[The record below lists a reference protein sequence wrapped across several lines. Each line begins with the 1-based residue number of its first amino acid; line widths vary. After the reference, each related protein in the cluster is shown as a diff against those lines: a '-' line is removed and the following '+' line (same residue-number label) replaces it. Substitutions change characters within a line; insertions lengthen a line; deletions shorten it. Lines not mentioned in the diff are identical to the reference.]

1 MEELVAAVMV
11 VEDDETLALGLVSAL
26 ELAGYGV
33 RHFDNGEDALDDVEA
48 EPPDLAILDWMLPG
62 MTGIE
67 VLGRLKQSHP
77 EIPVILLTAKGQ
89 EDDRVAGLEAG
100 ADDYVTKPFSVRE
113 LIARVKARL
122 RALNVE
128 PSAPSD
134 LKLASADRRSEAPHR
149 HEGRRGG
156 ATHDARSRRAQLP
169 RRPGR
174 LRREP
179 RGAPREGVGL
189 LAEHEHAHGGQPD
202 PQAPEEARDHARRS
216 AAHPDGARQGL
227 SVRAVSAVVR

>member
-128 PSAPSD
+128 PTAPGE
-134 LKLASADRRSEAPHR
+134 LKLASASVDLKRRIVTKDGTEER
-149 HEGRRGG
+149 LTTHEG
-156 ATHDARSRRAQLP
+156 
-169 RRPGR
+169 
-174 LRREP
+174 EP
-179 RGAPREGVGL
+179 RGAPREGLGL
-189 LAEHEHAHGGQPD
+189 LPQHEHAHGRQPD
-202 PQAPEEARDHARRS
+202 PQAPQEARDDPRGS
-216 AAHPDGARQGL
+216 APHPDRARQGL
-227 SVRAVSAVVR
+227 PLRAVTRGGRPAQS